1 MQVFNIENFRGAF
14 PEFVDESKYTD
25 EMLTFWATAAESLLN
40 SARWGDLL
48 THGLYLYT
56 AHNITLAYADRVAGE
71 KNRNPGSGV
80 GGVMTNKSVGD
91 VSVGYDTHAITL
103 EGAGNYN
110 STKYG
115 REFWQLMLIVGMG
128 GQQLT

>member
-48 THGLYLYT
+48 THGLYLFV
-56 AHNITLAYADRVAGE
+56 AHQITLAYKDYVDGTAG
-71 KNRNPGSGV
+71 RAPGQSASGIVTSKSV
-80 GGVMTNKSVGD
+80 GGVSI
-91 VSVGYDTHAITL
+91 GYDTGSVSL
-103 EGAGNYN
+103 QDAGNFN
-110 STKYG
+110 STRYG
-115 REFWQLMLIVGMG
+115 REFWQLSQLIGMG
-128 GQQLT
+128 GYYV

>member
-1 MQVFNIENFRGAF
+1 MDITEFRLAF
-14 PEFVDESKYTD
+14 PEFADEVKYPD
-25 EMLTFWATAAESLLN
+25 AAITFWSGIGETLLN
-40 SARWGDLL
+40 EERWGDLL
-48 THGLYLYT
+48 TAGLYLYT

-80 GGVMTNKSVGD
+80 GGVMANKSVGD